1 MHLGVVLAGLSEHID
16 DVAARGRLAARPVVH
31 DGGDLHARAGLQL
44 LPAISVLTK
53 FIHLMD
59 RIFIISQ
66 RLEPAGV
73 VLRLRERLTLD
84 IVPAVA
90 DLVRLG
96 ERYGD
101 VIRHETAL
109 HEHPGLISDYMQYSY
124 ERSWRPLDYLDYFAF
139 ATLAVRLLALH

>member
-31 DGGDLHARAGLQL
+31 DGSNLHARAGLQF

-53 FIHLMD
+53 FIHLVD

-66 RLEPAGV
+66 RLEPACV
-73 VLRLRERLTLD
+73 VLRLRERLSLD
-84 IVPAVA
+84 VVPAVA
-90 DLVRLG
+90 DLVRFG

-101 VIRHETAL
+101 VIWHETAL

-124 ERSWRPLDYLDYFAF
+124 EWSWRPLDYLDDFAF